1 MTEMQKFEM
10 SLDAVEF
17 GKPETEMEEFFLAD
31 DSAAGWAM
39 RKIAKIDAEKK
50 RMLDQ
55 IEERIQQFTAAM
67 EFKANE
73 VKRKADNEREY
84 FERLLAVYFA
94 NLPAS
99 SIKKTKAGRAS
110 YDLPE
115 GKLII
120 TAPKR
125 EYLHDDAR
133 LLDVLKN
140 NDMGEYIRRKETPDW
155 AAIKKTIRVDE
166 AGNVA
171 MVNLM
176 GEIIET
182 DAISVVEVPGEFR
195 VEVE

>member
-1 MTEMQKFEM
+1 MTDMQKFEM

-17 GKPETEMEEFFLAD
+17 GKPETELEEFFLAD

-115 GKLII
+115 GKLMI

-125 EYLHDDAR
+125 EYLHDDVR

-155 AAIKKTIRVDE
+155 AAIKKNIRVDE

>member
-39 RKIAKIDAEKK
+39 RNIQKIDAEKK

-73 VKRKADNEREY
+73 VRRKAASERGY
-84 FERLLAVYFA
+84 FEQLLAVYFA
-94 NLPAS
+94 NLPAD
-99 SIKKTKAGRAS
+99 SIKKTKAGRVS

-115 GKLII
+115 GKLMI

-125 EYLHDDAR
+125 EYLHDDVR
-133 LLDVLKN
+133 LLDVLKD

-166 AGNVA
+166 AGNVS

>member
-17 GKPETEMEEFFLAD
+17 GKPETELEEFFIAD

-39 RKIAKIDAEKK
+39 RKIQKIDAEKK

-67 EFKANE
+67 ELKANE

-115 GKLII
+115 GKLMI

-125 EYLHDDAR
+125 EYMHDDVR

>member
-39 RKIAKIDAEKK
+39 RNIAKIDAEEK

-55 IEERIQQFTAAM
+55 INERIQQFTAAM
-67 EFKANE
+67 ELKANE
-73 VKRKADNEREY
+73 VKRKATSERGY
-84 FERLLAVYFA
+84 FEQLLAVYFA
-94 NLPAS
+94 NLPADL
-99 SIKKTKAGRAS
+99 IKKTKAGRVS

-115 GKLII
+115 GKLMI

-125 EYLHDDAR
+125 EYLHDDVR